1 MVNVLTLKQ
10 NEKQFYFTQ
19 SNLLTMLNSI
29 TSLGKWLFIIPF
41 AAFGIMHFLGADKM
55 AGMVPIP
62 GGAIW
67 VYITGLGMLAF
78 ALSVILGKMD
88 KLAALLL
95 TVLLLLMVVLIH
107 LPSVMKGD
115 QMAMGGLLK
124 DIGLAGGALMYA
136 RGFAQDSS
144 VVG

>member
-1 MVNVLTLKQ
+1 
-10 NEKQFYFTQ
+10 
-19 SNLLTMLNSI
+19 MLNSI
-29 TSLGKWLFIIPF
+29 TSLGKWLFIVPF
-41 AAFGIMHFLGADKM
+41 AAFGIMHFMGADKM

-95 TVLLLLMVVLIH
+95 ALLLLLYVVLLH
-107 LPSVMKGD
+107 LPGAMKGD
-115 QMAMGGLLK
+115 EMSQMSIMSLLK

-144 VVG
+144 VVGQ

>member
-1 MVNVLTLKQ
+1 
-10 NEKQFYFTQ
+10 
-19 SNLLTMLNSI
+19 MLNSI

-95 TVLLLLMVVLIH
+95 TVLLVLMVVLIH
-107 LPSVMKGD
+107 LPNVMKGD
-115 QMAMGGLLK
+115 QMSMISLLK

>member
-1 MVNVLTLKQ
+1 
-10 NEKQFYFTQ
+10 
-19 SNLLTMLNSI
+19 MLNSV
-29 TSLGKWLFIIPF
+29 TNLGKWLFIVPF

-62 GGAIW
+62 GGEIW

-78 ALSVILGKMD
+78 AVSVILGKMD